1 MELEGEKS
9 VHYGW
14 EDINFETKILTIR
27 RNVLYI
33 PKVGIVEKAP
43 KTETS
48 IRTLTM
54 PDKLISILKEYK
66 IWQDKERLKY
76 GYKNTGKLFTN
87 WTGEDK
93 NILIPDTVSN
103 WFSAFV
109 SRNGFKQVHF
119 HSLRHANI
127 SILVSK
133 GLDPKVISKRA
144 GHSSF
149 DITLEIYA
157 KEEEEQ
163 DIIAAKRLDEAFA

>member
-1 MELEGEKS
+1 MYCIFKS
-9 VHYGW
+9 
-14 EDINFETKILTIR
+14 R
-27 RNVLYI
+27 
-33 PKVGIVEKAP
+33 IVEKTP

-66 IWQDKERLKY
+66 VWQDKERLKY

-109 SRNGFKQVHF
+109 NRNGFKQVHF

-127 SILVSK
+127 SILVAK
-133 GLDPKVISKRA
+133 GIDPKVISERA

-163 DIIAAKRLDEAFA
+163 DIIAAKRLDEALA